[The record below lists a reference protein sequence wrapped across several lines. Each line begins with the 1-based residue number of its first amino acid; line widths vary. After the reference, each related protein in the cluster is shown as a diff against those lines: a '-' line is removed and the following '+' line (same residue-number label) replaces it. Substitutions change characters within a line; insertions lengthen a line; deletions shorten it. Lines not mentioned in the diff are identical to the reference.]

1 MYSIGIIKTFVQ
13 DVEITNKAKGKNIN
27 IVATID
33 AKPRQ
38 QSLKGLNSGNL
49 IIYFSLIFPE
59 YTLLA
64 EISQSLDITF
74 PASSQK

>member
-13 DVEITNKAKGKNIN
+13 DVERTNKAKGKNIN
-27 IVATID
+27 IVAITD
-33 AKPRQ
+33 ANPLQ
-38 QSLKGLNSGNL
+38 QSLSGLNSGNF

-64 EISQSLDITF
+64 EIS
-74 PASSQK
+74 